1 MNYGIEIKE
10 TAREGSAEAFLY
22 YEEQQFGLG
31 NRFLDKLELLLHE
44 IAKHPKLY
52 QQKYKQFRQAQIKPF
67 PYLIIFEI
75 DGMVVVVHKVINA
88 VRHPKRR
95 YKK

>member
-10 TAREGSAEAFLY
+10 TATEGSAEAFLY

-52 QQKYKQFRQAQIKPF
+52 QQKY
-67 PYLIIFEI
+67 
-75 DGMVVVVHKVINA
+75 
-88 VRHPKRR
+88 
-95 YKK
+95 